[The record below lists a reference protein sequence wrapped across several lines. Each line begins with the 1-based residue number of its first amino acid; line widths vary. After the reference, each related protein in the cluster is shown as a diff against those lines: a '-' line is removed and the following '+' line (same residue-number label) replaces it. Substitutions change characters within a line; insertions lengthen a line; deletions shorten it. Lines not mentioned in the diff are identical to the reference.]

1 MIKFSV
7 GEVTLECETAADFFR
22 IAPTIAEFRPFLI
35 PVTTSTAPG
44 FVASLPPLRK
54 SEDAD
59 PLEAW
64 TLTDHGRKLLAARL
78 VLEEAIEELDEPTN
92 DLAKEPT
99 P

>member
-7 GEVTLECETAADFFR
+7 GQVTLECATAADFLR
-22 IAPTIAEFRPFLI
+22 IAPTIAEFRPFLV
-35 PVTTSTAPG
+35 PAPGAAAG

-54 SEDAD
+54 SDDPD

-64 TLTDHGRKLLAARL
+64 TLTDHGRKLLAAQL
-78 VLEEAIEELDEPTN
+78 VLEEAIDELDEPTN